1 MIFLAGQVK
10 AEYVS
15 DNLKITA
22 RTGPGTGNKI
32 ITMLEAGQ
40 KVEVLQTSSGW
51 SQVKLPE
58 GSLGWVLTR
67 FLTTDEPC
75 RHILSSLEKEYTEL
89 QQELADLKKQSAP
102 LFEENKR
109 LKEESKE
116 QFTQLAEQTK
126 QVGKLKNDLNN
137 LKQHQGF
144 QWFFAGAGV
153 LLLGFV
159 LGFFTKRRRRAS
171 SSY

>member
-1 MIFLAGQVK
+1 MGTVRSNKRLTISVLFIFMIFLVVQVK

-15 DNLKITA
+15 DDLKISA
-22 RTGPGTGNKI
+22 RTGPGTRNKI

-51 SQVKLPE
+51 SQVKLSE
-58 GSLGWVLTR
+58 GNLGWVLTN
-67 FLTTDEPC
+67 FLTTGEPC
-75 RHILSSLEKEYTEL
+75 RHILSSLEKEYADL

-102 LFEENKR
+102 LFEENKH

-137 LKQHQGF
+137 LNLDY
-144 QWFFAGAGV
+144 AED
-153 LLLGFV
+153 
-159 LGFFTKRRRRAS
+159 
-171 SSY
+171 